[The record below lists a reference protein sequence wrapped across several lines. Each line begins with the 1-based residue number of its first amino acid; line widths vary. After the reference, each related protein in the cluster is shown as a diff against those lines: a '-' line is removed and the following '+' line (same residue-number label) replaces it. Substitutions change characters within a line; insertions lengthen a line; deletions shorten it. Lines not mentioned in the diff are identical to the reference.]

1 MRKFRL
7 LPVIAVSTALMMG
20 ITGCESTTQQPAKEE
35 TKKEETKEEETKQPE
50 TSKDTDSESA
60 EATEEKDATNTTN
73 TTDTTDATDEK
84 DVEDSEAE
92 KKEDTAEKAENT
104 TEENGSE
111 ESQEEQLIL
120 YLPNEN
126 ADGWNVTKNQIEQI
140 TPDIIIGQLVG
151 AGAIPDSVTVVSFGE
166 DQGEK
171 GLILK
176 LDLSSNF
183 AEGLLNMGTAGEY
196 LTMGSVVNSFL
207 DTYQADGIEI
217 TAGGNVIETGHT
229 SFEGV
234 LNHFDSNESQ

>member
-7 LPVIAVSTALMMG
+7 LPVIMVSTALMMG
-20 ITGCESTTQQPAKEE
+20 ITGCESTTQKPAKEE

-50 TSKDTDSESA
+50 TSKDTDSKSA
-60 EATEEKDATNTTN
+60 ETKDTTEEKDG
-73 TTDTTDATDEK
+73 K
-84 DVEDSEAE
+84 DSEAE
-92 KKEDTAEKAENT
+92 KKEDTTKETESEK
-104 TEENGSE
+104 
-111 ESQEEQLIL
+111 SQEEQLTL

-126 ADGWNVTKNQIEQI
+126 ADGWNVTKNQIEQV

-166 DQGEK
+166 DQGEN

-196 LTMGSVVNSFL
+196 LTMGAVVNSFL

>member
-50 TSKDTDSESA
+50 TSKETDSEST
-60 EATEEKDATNTTN
+60 ETKDTTEEKDG
-73 TTDTTDATDEK
+73 K
-84 DVEDSEAE
+84 DSEAE
-92 KKEDTAEKAENT
+92 KKEDTAEKAEDT
-104 TEENGSE
+104 TKETESA
-111 ESQEEQLIL
+111 ESQEEQLTL

-126 ADGWNVTKNQIEQI
+126 ADGWNVTKNQIEQV

-166 DQGEK
+166 DQGEN

>member
-20 ITGCESTTQQPAKEE
+20 ITGCESTTQKPAKEE

-50 TSKDTDSESA
+50 TSKDTDSELA
-60 EATEEKDATNTTN
+60 ETTEEKDAT
-73 TTDTTDATDEK
+73 DTTEEK

-92 KKEDTAEKAENT
+92 KKEDTAEKAEGT
-104 TEENGSE
+104 TKETESE
-111 ESQEEQLIL
+111 ESQEEQLTL

-166 DQGEK
+166 DQGEN

-217 TAGGNVIETGHT
+217 TAGGAVIETGHT

-234 LNHFDSNESQ
+234 LNRFDSNESQ

>member
-7 LPVIAVSTALMMG
+7 LPVIAVSTVLMMG

-50 TSKDTDSESA
+50 TSKETDSEST
-60 EATEEKDATNTTN
+60 ETKDTTEEKDG
-73 TTDTTDATDEK
+73 K
-84 DVEDSEAE
+84 DSEAE
-92 KKEDTAEKAENT
+92 KKEDITKETESEK
-104 TEENGSE
+104 
-111 ESQEEQLIL
+111 SQEEQLTL

-126 ADGWNVTKNQIEQI
+126 ADGWNVTKNQIEQV

-151 AGAIPDSVTVVSFGE
+151 AGAIPDSMTVVSFGE
-166 DQGEK
+166 DQGEN

-183 AEGLLNMGTAGEY
+183 VEGLLNMGTAGEY
-196 LTMGSVVNSFL
+196 LTMGAVVNSFL

>member
-7 LPVIAVSTALMMG
+7 LPVIAVSTVLMMG

-50 TSKDTDSESA
+50 TSKETDSEST
-60 EATEEKDATNTTN
+60 ETKDTTEEKDG
-73 TTDTTDATDEK
+73 K
-84 DVEDSEAE
+84 DSEAE
-92 KKEDTAEKAENT
+92 KKEDITKETESEK
-104 TEENGSE
+104 
-111 ESQEEQLIL
+111 SQEEQLTL

-126 ADGWNVTKNQIEQI
+126 ADGWNVTKNQIEQV

-151 AGAIPDSVTVVSFGE
+151 AGAILDSVTVVSFGE
-166 DQGEK
+166 DQGEN

-183 AEGLLNMGTAGEY
+183 VEGLLNMGTAGEY
-196 LTMGSVVNSFL
+196 LTMGAVVNSFL

>member
-7 LPVIAVSTALMMG
+7 LPVIMVSIALMMG
-20 ITGCESTTQQPAKEE
+20 ITGCESTTQKPAKEE

-50 TSKDTDSESA
+50 TSKDTDSKSE
-60 EATEEKDATNTTN
+60 ETTEKKDA
-73 TTDTTDATDEK
+73 TDTTDITEEK
-84 DVEDSEAE
+84 DSEAE
-92 KKEDTAEKAENT
+92 KKEDTAEKAEDT
-104 TEENGSE
+104 TKETESE
-111 ESQEEQLIL
+111 KSQEEQLTL

-126 ADGWNVTKNQIEQI
+126 ADGWNVTKNQIEQV

-166 DQGEK
+166 DQGEN

-196 LTMGSVVNSFL
+196 LTMGAVVNSFL

-217 TAGGNVIETGHT
+217 TAGGTVIETGHT

>member
-7 LPVIAVSTALMMG
+7 LPVIAVSTVLMMG

-50 TSKDTDSESA
+50 ASKETDSEST
-60 EATEEKDATNTTN
+60 ETKDTTEEKDG
-73 TTDTTDATDEK
+73 K
-84 DVEDSEAE
+84 DSEAE
-92 KKEDTAEKAENT
+92 KKEDTTKETESEK
-104 TEENGSE
+104 
-111 ESQEEQLIL
+111 SQEEQLTL

-126 ADGWNVTKNQIEQI
+126 ADGWNVTKNQIEQV

-166 DQGEK
+166 DQGEN

-196 LTMGSVVNSFL
+196 LTMGAVVNSFL

-217 TAGGNVIETGHT
+217 TAGGTVIETGHT

-234 LNHFDSNESQ
+234 LNHFDSNE

>member
-7 LPVIAVSTALMMG
+7 LPVIAVSTVLMMG
-20 ITGCESTTQQPAKEE
+20 ITGCESITQQPAKEE

-50 TSKDTDSESA
+50 TSQETYSESA
-60 EATEEKDATNTTN
+60 ETTEKKYATYITEEKD
-73 TTDTTDATDEK
+73 
-84 DVEDSEAE
+84 SEAK
-92 KKEDTAEKAENT
+92 KKEDTAEKAEDT
-104 TEENGSE
+104 TKETESE
-111 ESQEEQLIL
+111 KSQEEQLNL
-120 YLPNEN
+120 YMPNEN
-126 ADGWNVTKNQIEQI
+126 ADGWNVTKNQIEQV

-166 DQGEK
+166 DQGEN

-196 LTMGSVVNSFL
+196 RTMGSVVNSFL

>member
-7 LPVIAVSTALMMG
+7 LPVIAVSTVLMMG

-50 TSKDTDSESA
+50 TSKDTDSKSTETKDT
-60 EATEEKDATNTTN
+60 TEEKDG
-73 TTDTTDATDEK
+73 K
-84 DVEDSEAE
+84 DSEAE
-92 KKEDTAEKAENT
+92 KKEDTAEKAEDT
-104 TEENGSE
+104 TKETESA
-111 ESQEEQLIL
+111 ESQEEQLTL

-126 ADGWNVTKNQIEQI
+126 ADGWDVTKNQMEQI

-166 DQGEK
+166 DQGEN

-196 LTMGSVVNSFL
+196 LTMGAVVNSFL

>member
-7 LPVIAVSTALMMG
+7 LPVIVVSTALMLG
-20 ITGCESTTQQPAKEE
+20 ISGCESTTQQPAKEE
-35 TKKEETKEEETKQPE
+35 QKKEETKEEETKKPE
-50 TSKDTDSESA
+50 MSKETDSESTEIKGTTETEDA
-60 EATEEKDATNTTN
+60 EDTTEEKDA
-73 TTDTTDATDEK
+73 K
-84 DVEDSEAE
+84 DFESGE
-92 KKEDTAEKAENT
+92 KEDTTKEN
-104 TEENGSE
+104 ESE
-111 ESQEEQLIL
+111 ESQEEQLIV

-126 ADGWNVTKNQIEQI
+126 ADGWNVTKNQIEQV

-166 DQGEK
+166 DQGEN

-196 LTMGSVVNSFL
+196 LTMGAVVNSFL

>member
-1 MRKFRL
+1 
-7 LPVIAVSTALMMG
+7 MMG

-50 TSKDTDSESA
+50 TSKDTDSKSTETKDT
-60 EATEEKDATNTTN
+60 TEEKDG
-73 TTDTTDATDEK
+73 K
-84 DVEDSEAE
+84 DSEAE
-92 KKEDTAEKAENT
+92 KKEDTTKE
-104 TEENGSE
+104 TESA
-111 ESQEEQLIL
+111 ESQEEQLTL

-126 ADGWNVTKNQIEQI
+126 ADGWDVTKNQMEQI

-166 DQGEK
+166 DQGEN

-234 LNHFDSNESQ
+234 LNHFDSNEIQ

>member
-7 LPVIAVSTALMMG
+7 LPVIAVSTVLMMG

-50 TSKDTDSESA
+50 TSKETDSEST
-60 EATEEKDATNTTN
+60 ETKDTTEEKDG
-73 TTDTTDATDEK
+73 K
-84 DVEDSEAE
+84 DSEAE
-92 KKEDTAEKAENT
+92 KKEDTAEKAEDT
-104 TEENGSE
+104 TKETESA
-111 ESQEEQLIL
+111 ESQEEQLTL

-126 ADGWNVTKNQIEQI
+126 ANGWDVTKNQMEQI

-166 DQGEK
+166 DQGEN

>member
-7 LPVIAVSTALMMG
+7 LPVIMVSIALMMG
-20 ITGCESTTQQPAKEE
+20 ITGCESTTQKPAKEE

-60 EATEEKDATNTTN
+60 ETTEEKDAKDA
-73 TTDTTDATDEK
+73 TDTTEEK

-92 KKEDTAEKAENT
+92 KKEDTAEKAEGT
-104 TEENGSE
+104 TKETESE
-111 ESQEEQLIL
+111 ESQEEQLTL

-166 DQGEK
+166 DQGEN

-196 LTMGSVVNSFL
+196 LTMGAVVNSFL

>member
-1 MRKFRL
+1 
-7 LPVIAVSTALMMG
+7 MMG

-35 TKKEETKEEETKQPE
+35 TKKEEMKEEETKQPE
-50 TSKDTDSESA
+50 TSKETDSEST
-60 EATEEKDATNTTN
+60 ETKDTTEEKDG
-73 TTDTTDATDEK
+73 K
-84 DVEDSEAE
+84 DSEAE
-92 KKEDTAEKAENT
+92 KKEDTAEKAEDT
-104 TEENGSE
+104 TKETESA
-111 ESQEEQLIL
+111 ESQEEQLTL

-126 ADGWNVTKNQIEQI
+126 ADGWDVTKNQMEQI

-166 DQGEK
+166 DQGEN

-196 LTMGSVVNSFL
+196 LTMGAVVNSFL

>member
-20 ITGCESTTQQPAKEE
+20 ITGCESTTQKPAKEE

-60 EATEEKDATNTTN
+60 ETTEEKDAT
-73 TTDTTDATDEK
+73 DATETTEEK

-92 KKEDTAEKAENT
+92 KKEDTAEKAEDT
-104 TEENGSE
+104 TKETESE

-126 ADGWNVTKNQIEQI
+126 ADGWNVTKNQTEQI

-166 DQGEK
+166 DQGEN

-196 LTMGSVVNSFL
+196 LTMGAVVNSFL

>member
-1 MRKFRL
+1 M
-7 LPVIAVSTALMMG
+7 
-20 ITGCESTTQQPAKEE
+20 
-35 TKKEETKEEETKQPE
+35 
-50 TSKDTDSESA
+50 
-60 EATEEKDATNTTN
+60 EEK
-73 TTDTTDATDEK
+73 
-84 DVEDSEAE
+84 DSEAE
-92 KKEDTAEKAENT
+92 KKEDTAEKAEDT
-104 TEENGSE
+104 TKETESE
-111 ESQEEQLIL
+111 KSQEEQLTL

-126 ADGWNVTKNQIEQI
+126 ADGWNVTKNQIEQV

-166 DQGEK
+166 DQGEN

>member
-7 LPVIAVSTALMMG
+7 LPVIAVSTVLMMG

-50 TSKDTDSESA
+50 TSKDTDSKSTETKDT
-60 EATEEKDATNTTN
+60 TEEKDG
-73 TTDTTDATDEK
+73 K
-84 DVEDSEAE
+84 DSEAE
-92 KKEDTAEKAENT
+92 KKEDTAEKAEDT
-104 TEENGSE
+104 TKET
-111 ESQEEQLIL
+111 ESAEAQEEQLTL

-126 ADGWNVTKNQIEQI
+126 ADGWDVTKNQMEQI

-166 DQGEK
+166 DQGEN

-183 AEGLLNMGTAGEY
+183 AEGLLKMGTAGEY

>member
-7 LPVIAVSTALMMG
+7 LPVIAVSTVLMMG

-50 TSKDTDSESA
+50 TSKDTDSKSTETKDT
-60 EATEEKDATNTTN
+60 TEEKDG
-73 TTDTTDATDEK
+73 K
-84 DVEDSEAE
+84 DSEAE
-92 KKEDTAEKAENT
+92 KKEDITKETESEK
-104 TEENGSE
+104 
-111 ESQEEQLIL
+111 SQEEQLTL

-126 ADGWNVTKNQIEQI
+126 ADGWNVTKNQIEQV

-166 DQGEK
+166 DQGEN

-183 AEGLLNMGTAGEY
+183 VEGLLNMGTAGEY
-196 LTMGSVVNSFL
+196 LTMGAVVNSFL

>member
-7 LPVIAVSTALMMG
+7 LPVIMVSIALMMG
-20 ITGCESTTQQPAKEE
+20 ITGCESTTQKPAKEE

-60 EATEEKDATNTTN
+60 ETTEKKDA
-73 TTDTTDATDEK
+73 TDTTDIMEEK
-84 DVEDSEAE
+84 DSEAE
-92 KKEDTAEKAENT
+92 KKEDTAEKAEDT
-104 TEENGSE
+104 TKETESE
-111 ESQEEQLIL
+111 KSQEEQLTL

-126 ADGWNVTKNQIEQI
+126 ADGWNVTKNQIEQV
-140 TPDIIIGQLVG
+140 TPDIIIGQFVG

-166 DQGEK
+166 DQGEN

-196 LTMGSVVNSFL
+196 LTMGAVVNSFL

>member
-7 LPVIAVSTALMMG
+7 LPVIAVSTVLMMG

-50 TSKDTDSESA
+50 TSKDTNSKSTETKDT
-60 EATEEKDATNTTN
+60 TEEKDG
-73 TTDTTDATDEK
+73 K
-84 DVEDSEAE
+84 DSEAE
-92 KKEDTAEKAENT
+92 KKEDTTKE
-104 TEENGSE
+104 TESA
-111 ESQEEQLIL
+111 ESQEEQLTL

-126 ADGWNVTKNQIEQI
+126 ADGWNVTKNQIEQV

-166 DQGEK
+166 DQGEN

-183 AEGLLNMGTAGEY
+183 VEGLLNMGTAGEY
-196 LTMGSVVNSFL
+196 LTMGAVVNSFL

>member
-7 LPVIAVSTALMMG
+7 LPVIAVSTVLMMG

-50 TSKDTDSESA
+50 TSKETDSEST
-60 EATEEKDATNTTN
+60 ETKDTTEEKDG
-73 TTDTTDATDEK
+73 K
-84 DVEDSEAE
+84 DSEAE
-92 KKEDTAEKAENT
+92 KKEDITKETESEK
-104 TEENGSE
+104 
-111 ESQEEQLIL
+111 SQEEQLTL

-126 ADGWNVTKNQIEQI
+126 ADGWNVTKNQIEQV

-166 DQGEK
+166 DQGEN

-196 LTMGSVVNSFL
+196 LTMGAVVNSFL

>member
-7 LPVIAVSTALMMG
+7 LPVIAVSTVLIMG

-50 TSKDTDSESA
+50 TSKETDSEST
-60 EATEEKDATNTTN
+60 ETKDTTEEKDG
-73 TTDTTDATDEK
+73 K
-84 DVEDSEAE
+84 DSEAE
-92 KKEDTAEKAENT
+92 KKEDITKETESEK
-104 TEENGSE
+104 
-111 ESQEEQLIL
+111 SQEEQLTL

-126 ADGWNVTKNQIEQI
+126 ADGWNVTKNQIEQV

-166 DQGEK
+166 DQGEN

-183 AEGLLNMGTAGEY
+183 VEGLLNMGTAGEY
-196 LTMGSVVNSFL
+196 LTMGAVVNSFL

>member
-1 MRKFRL
+1 MDKNKKKGWILNL
-7 LPVIAVSTALMMG
+7 LIVFAAAVMIYGVWNMISL
-20 ITGCESTTQQPAKEE
+20 QKQYKDAKEE
-35 TKKEETKEEETKQPE
+35 YQEVQKIAQMEDAKEETKEEETKQPE
-50 TSKDTDSESA
+50 ASKETDSEST
-60 EATEEKDATNTTN
+60 ETKDTTEEKDG
-73 TTDTTDATDEK
+73 K
-84 DVEDSEAE
+84 DSEAE
-92 KKEDTAEKAENT
+92 KKEDTTKETESEK
-104 TEENGSE
+104 
-111 ESQEEQLIL
+111 SQEEQLTL

-126 ADGWNVTKNQIEQI
+126 ADGWNVTKNQIEQV

-166 DQGEK
+166 DQGEN

-196 LTMGSVVNSFL
+196 LTMGAVVNSFL

-217 TAGGNVIETGHT
+217 TAGGTVIETGHT

>member
-20 ITGCESTTQQPAKEE
+20 ITGCESTTQKPAKEE

-60 EATEEKDATNTTN
+60 ETTEEKDAT
-73 TTDTTDATDEK
+73 DATETTEEK

-92 KKEDTAEKAENT
+92 KKEDTAEKAEDT
-104 TEENGSE
+104 TKETESE

-166 DQGEK
+166 DQGEN

-196 LTMGSVVNSFL
+196 LTMGAVVNSFL

-217 TAGGNVIETGHT
+217 TAGGAVIETGHT

>member
-1 MRKFRL
+1 MRKVRL
-7 LPVIAVSTALMMG
+7 LPVIAESTVLMMG
-20 ITGCESTTQQPAKEE
+20 STGCESTTQQPAKEE

-50 TSKDTDSESA
+50 ASKETDSEST
-60 EATEEKDATNTTN
+60 ETKDTTEEKDG
-73 TTDTTDATDEK
+73 K
-84 DVEDSEAE
+84 DSEAE
-92 KKEDTAEKAENT
+92 KKEDTTKETESEK
-104 TEENGSE
+104 
-111 ESQEEQLIL
+111 SQEEQLTL

-126 ADGWNVTKNQIEQI
+126 ADGWNVTKNQIEQV

-166 DQGEK
+166 DQGEN

-196 LTMGSVVNSFL
+196 LTMGAVVNSFL

-217 TAGGNVIETGHT
+217 TAGGTVIETGHT

>member
-7 LPVIAVSTALMMG
+7 LPVIAVSTVLMMG

-50 TSKDTDSESA
+50 ASKETDSEST
-60 EATEEKDATNTTN
+60 ETKDTTEEKDG
-73 TTDTTDATDEK
+73 K
-84 DVEDSEAE
+84 DSEAE
-92 KKEDTAEKAENT
+92 KKEDTTKETESEK
-104 TEENGSE
+104 
-111 ESQEEQLIL
+111 SQEEQLTL

-126 ADGWNVTKNQIEQI
+126 ADGWNVTKNQIEQV

-166 DQGEK
+166 DQGEN

-196 LTMGSVVNSFL
+196 LTMGAVVNSFL
-207 DTYQADGIEI
+207 DTYQADGD
-217 TAGGNVIETGHT
+217 N
-229 SFEGV
+229 SRR
-234 LNHFDSNESQ
+234 NCN

>member
-7 LPVIAVSTALMMG
+7 LPVIAVSTVLMMG

-50 TSKDTDSESA
+50 TSKDTDSKSTETKDT
-60 EATEEKDATNTTN
+60 TEEKDG
-73 TTDTTDATDEK
+73 K
-84 DVEDSEAE
+84 DSEAE
-92 KKEDTAEKAENT
+92 KKEDTTKE
-104 TEENGSE
+104 TESA
-111 ESQEEQLIL
+111 ESQEEQLTL

-126 ADGWNVTKNQIEQI
+126 ADGWNVTKNQIEQV

-166 DQGEK
+166 DQGEN

-183 AEGLLNMGTAGEY
+183 VEGLLNMGTAGEY
-196 LTMGSVVNSFL
+196 LTMGAVVNSFL

-217 TAGGNVIETGHT
+217 TAGGNVIETGYT

>member
-7 LPVIAVSTALMMG
+7 LPVIAVSTVLMMG

-50 TSKDTDSESA
+50 TSKETDSEST
-60 EATEEKDATNTTN
+60 ETKDTTEEKDG
-73 TTDTTDATDEK
+73 K
-84 DVEDSEAE
+84 DSEAE
-92 KKEDTAEKAENT
+92 KKEDITKETESEK
-104 TEENGSE
+104 
-111 ESQEEQLIL
+111 SQEEQLTL

-126 ADGWNVTKNQIEQI
+126 ADGWNVTKNQIEQV

-166 DQGEK
+166 DQGEN

-183 AEGLLNMGTAGEY
+183 VEGLLNMGTAGEY
-196 LTMGSVVNSFL
+196 LTMGAVVNSFL

-234 LNHFDSNESQ
+234 LNHFDSSESQ

>member
-1 MRKFRL
+1 
-7 LPVIAVSTALMMG
+7 MMG

-50 TSKDTDSESA
+50 ASKETDSEST
-60 EATEEKDATNTTN
+60 EKKDTTEEKDG
-73 TTDTTDATDEK
+73 K
-84 DVEDSEAE
+84 DSEAE
-92 KKEDTAEKAENT
+92 KKEDTTKETESEK
-104 TEENGSE
+104 
-111 ESQEEQLIL
+111 SQEEQLTL

-126 ADGWNVTKNQIEQI
+126 ADGWNVTKNQIEQV

-166 DQGEK
+166 DQGEN

-196 LTMGSVVNSFL
+196 LTMGAVVNSFL

-217 TAGGNVIETGHT
+217 TAGGTVIETGHT

>member
-1 MRKFRL
+1 
-7 LPVIAVSTALMMG
+7 MMG

-50 TSKDTDSESA
+50 TSKDTDSKSTETKDT
-60 EATEEKDATNTTN
+60 TEEKDG
-73 TTDTTDATDEK
+73 K
-84 DVEDSEAE
+84 DSEAE
-92 KKEDTAEKAENT
+92 KKEDTTKE
-104 TEENGSE
+104 TESA
-111 ESQEEQLIL
+111 ESQEEQLTL

-126 ADGWNVTKNQIEQI
+126 ADGWNVTKNQIEQV

-166 DQGEK
+166 DQGEN

-183 AEGLLNMGTAGEY
+183 VEGLLNMGTAGEY
-196 LTMGSVVNSFL
+196 LTMGAVVNSFL

>member
-1 MRKFRL
+1 
-7 LPVIAVSTALMMG
+7 MG
-20 ITGCESTTQQPAKEE
+20 ANAKEE

-50 TSKDTDSESA
+50 ASKETDSEST
-60 EATEEKDATNTTN
+60 ETKDTTEEKDG
-73 TTDTTDATDEK
+73 K
-84 DVEDSEAE
+84 DSEAE
-92 KKEDTAEKAENT
+92 KKEDTTKETESEK
-104 TEENGSE
+104 
-111 ESQEEQLIL
+111 SQEEQLTL

-126 ADGWNVTKNQIEQI
+126 ADGWNVTKNQIEQV

-166 DQGEK
+166 DQGEN

-196 LTMGSVVNSFL
+196 LTMGAVVNSFL

-217 TAGGNVIETGHT
+217 TAGGTVIETGHT

>member
-20 ITGCESTTQQPAKEE
+20 ITGCESTTQKPAKEE
-35 TKKEETKEEETKQPE
+35 TKKEETKQEEAKEPE

-60 EATEEKDATNTTN
+60 ETTEEKDATDA
-73 TTDTTDATDEK
+73 TDTTEEK

-92 KKEDTAEKAENT
+92 KKEDTAEKAEDT
-104 TEENGSE
+104 TKETESE

-126 ADGWNVTKNQIEQI
+126 ADGWNVTKSQMEQI

-217 TAGGNVIETGHT
+217 TAGGAVIETGHT

>member
-7 LPVIAVSTALMMG
+7 LPVIAVSTVLMMG

-50 TSKDTDSESA
+50 ASKETDSEST
-60 EATEEKDATNTTN
+60 ETKDTTEEKDG
-73 TTDTTDATDEK
+73 K
-84 DVEDSEAE
+84 DSEAE
-92 KKEDTAEKAENT
+92 KKEDTTKETESEK
-104 TEENGSE
+104 
-111 ESQEEQLIL
+111 SQEEQLTL

-126 ADGWNVTKNQIEQI
+126 ADGWNVTKNQIEQV

-166 DQGEK
+166 DQGEN

-196 LTMGSVVNSFL
+196 LTMGAVVNSFL

-217 TAGGNVIETGHT
+217 TASGNVIETGHT

>member
-7 LPVIAVSTALMMG
+7 LPVIAVSTVLMMG

-50 TSKDTDSESA
+50 TSKETDSEST
-60 EATEEKDATNTTN
+60 ETKDTTEEKDG
-73 TTDTTDATDEK
+73 K
-84 DVEDSEAE
+84 DSEAE
-92 KKEDTAEKAENT
+92 KKEDIITKETESEK
-104 TEENGSE
+104 
-111 ESQEEQLIL
+111 SQEEQLTL

-126 ADGWNVTKNQIEQI
+126 ADGWNVTKNQIEQV

-166 DQGEK
+166 DQGEN

-183 AEGLLNMGTAGEY
+183 VEGLLNMGTAGEY
-196 LTMGSVVNSFL
+196 LTMGAVVNSFL

>member
-20 ITGCESTTQQPAKEE
+20 ITGCESTTQKPAKEE

-60 EATEEKDATNTTN
+60 ETTEEKDAT
-73 TTDTTDATDEK
+73 DATETTEEK

-92 KKEDTAEKAENT
+92 KKEDTAEKAEDT
-104 TEENGSE
+104 TKATESE

-166 DQGEK
+166 DQGEN

-196 LTMGSVVNSFL
+196 LTMGAVVNSFL

>member
-7 LPVIAVSTALMMG
+7 LPVIAVSTVLMMG

-35 TKKEETKEEETKQPE
+35 TKKEETKEEVTKQPE
-50 TSKDTDSESA
+50 TSKETDSEST
-60 EATEEKDATNTTN
+60 ETKDTTEEKDG
-73 TTDTTDATDEK
+73 K
-84 DVEDSEAE
+84 DSEAE
-92 KKEDTAEKAENT
+92 KKEDITKETESEK
-104 TEENGSE
+104 
-111 ESQEEQLIL
+111 SQEEQLTL

-126 ADGWNVTKNQIEQI
+126 ADGWNVTKNQIEQV

-166 DQGEK
+166 DQGEN

-183 AEGLLNMGTAGEY
+183 VEGLLNMGTAGEY
-196 LTMGSVVNSFL
+196 LTMGAVVNSFL

>member
-1 MRKFRL
+1 
-7 LPVIAVSTALMMG
+7 MMG

-50 TSKDTDSESA
+50 TSKETDSEST
-60 EATEEKDATNTTN
+60 ETKDTTEEKDG
-73 TTDTTDATDEK
+73 K
-84 DVEDSEAE
+84 DSEAE
-92 KKEDTAEKAENT
+92 KKEDTAEKAEDT
-104 TEENGSE
+104 TKETESA
-111 ESQEEQLIL
+111 ESQEEQLTL

-126 ADGWNVTKNQIEQI
+126 ADDWDVTKNQMEQI

-166 DQGEK
+166 DQGEN